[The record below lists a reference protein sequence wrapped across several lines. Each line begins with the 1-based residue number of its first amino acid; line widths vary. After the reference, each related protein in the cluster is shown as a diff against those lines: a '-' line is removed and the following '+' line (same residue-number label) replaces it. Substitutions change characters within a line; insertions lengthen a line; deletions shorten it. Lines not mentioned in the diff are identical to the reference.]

1 MRNPLVKRLPSE
13 FKNELG
19 KYIVI
24 FLFMALSVS
33 FVSGWS
39 VAGGSMATAYDES
52 FEKYNIE
59 DGNFELYAKA
69 DDELIKA
76 VEDSDRYDAKI
87 YENFYVEFP
96 TKEVDSTLRIF
107 KKRTDINLE
116 CLMDGEFRQ
125 VTAKLPSTECM
136 RTTTA

>member
-52 FEKYNIE
+52 FENTI
-59 DGNFELYAKA
+59 
-69 DDELIKA
+69 
-76 VEDSDRYDAKI
+76 
-87 YENFYVEFP
+87 
-96 TKEVDSTLRIF
+96 
-107 KKRTDINLE
+107 
-116 CLMDGEFRQ
+116 
-125 VTAKLPSTECM
+125 
-136 RTTTA
+136 

>member
-13 FKNELG
+13 FKSELG

-39 VAGGSMATAYDES
+39 VGGSMATAYDES

-76 VEDSDRYDAKI
+76 VENSDKNLMRRY
-87 YENFYVEFP
+87 
-96 TKEVDSTLRIF
+96 TK
-107 KKRTDINLE
+107 
-116 CLMDGEFRQ
+116 
-125 VTAKLPSTECM
+125 KLLC
-136 RTTTA
+136 

>member
-52 FEKYNIE
+52 FEKYN
-59 DGNFELYAKA
+59 
-69 DDELIKA
+69 
-76 VEDSDRYDAKI
+76 
-87 YENFYVEFP
+87 
-96 TKEVDSTLRIF
+96 
-107 KKRTDINLE
+107 
-116 CLMDGEFRQ
+116 
-125 VTAKLPSTECM
+125 M
-136 RTTTA
+136 RTVISSFMQRLMMSL

>member
-76 VEDSDRYDAKI
+76 VENSDRFDAKI
-87 YENFYVEFP
+87 YKTSMLN
-96 TKEVDSTLRIF
+96 
-107 KKRTDINLE
+107 
-116 CLMDGEFRQ
+116 FRQ
-125 VTAKLPSTECM
+125 RKLTAHCVYSKSV
-136 RTTTA
+136 RT